1 VMPSPSN
8 RAVIAAA
15 GSGKT
20 EYIIGR
26 ALEVP
31 ATRRVLIT
39 TYTRENC
46 DQICERIQVAN
57 GCKPSHVSVLGWFS
71 FLINQAARPYQSSV
85 TGQIDF
91 AKALNLK
98 ANRPKGIAR
107 ANWRNYYFDPHCNFR
122 PEGVSEFA
130 CRANEATGDRVI
142 HRLEALYDEIYI
154 DEFQDLAG
162 YDLEFLDLLFA
173 SKIRVTV
180 VGDPRQHTYS
190 TNRSAKNRQYR
201 GHAMLD
207 WLQRRAEACKV
218 EHRAESWRCNQ
229 PICDWADALYPE
241 LPKTSSLNLA
251 RTGHD
256 EVVLL
261 AQDDVPVYMEK
272 FNPTVLRWN
281 RTVNT
286 LGFPAMNIGV
296 SKGSTF
302 DRVLI
307 FPTKPMLTY
316 IKSGDPAGLTAREHL
331 YVAVTRARHSVAFV
345 VSRKEAN
352 YIP

>member
-1 VMPSPSN
+1 MPSPSN

-26 ALEVP
+26 ALEAP
-31 ATRRVLIT
+31 MSKRVLIT

-46 DQICERIQVAN
+46 DQIFGRIQTAS
-57 GCKPSHVSVLGWFS
+57 GCMPMHIHVQGWFS
-71 FLINQAARPYQSSV
+71 FLINEAARPYQSSV

-98 ANRPKGIAR
+98 ANRPQGIAR
-107 ANWRNYYFDPHCNFR
+107 ANWRVYYFDSNGAFR

-130 CRANEATGDRVI
+130 CRANEVTSGLVI
-142 HRLEALYDEIYI
+142 QRLEALYDEIYI

-173 SKIRVTV
+173 SEIRVTV

-190 TNRSAKNRQYR
+190 TNRSRKNMQYK
-201 GHAMLD
+201 GHAMPH
-207 WLQRRAEACKV
+207 WLQQRTRTCEI
-218 EHRAESWRCNQ
+218 EPLTESWRCNQ
-229 PICDWADALYPE
+229 AICNWADALYPE
-241 LPKTSSLNLA
+241 MPKTTSLNQM

-261 AQDDVPVYMEK
+261 AEDDVLVYMEK

-281 RTVNT
+281 RMSNT
-286 LGFPAMNIGV
+286 LGLPAMNIGV

-307 FPTKPMLTY
+307 FPTKPMLQY
-316 IKSGDPAGLTAREHL
+316 IKSGDPDILAAREHL

-345 VSRKEAN
+345 VSRKNAT
-352 YIP
+352 YTP

>member
-1 VMPSPSN
+1 MTPSPRN
-8 RAVIAAA
+8 LAVIAAA

-20 EYIIGR
+20 EYIIGS
-26 ALEVP
+26 ALGVP
-31 ATRRVLIT
+31 AQRVLIT
-39 TYTRENC
+39 TYTRHNC
-46 DQICERIQVAN
+46 DQIVSRIQRAE
-57 GCKPSHVSVLGWFS
+57 GCVPHYASVQGWFS

-98 ANRPKGIAR
+98 ANRPPGIAR
-107 ANWRNYYFDPHCNFR
+107 AHWRNYYFDPNGDFR
-122 PEGVSEFA
+122 PEGVSEFV
-130 CRANEATGDRVI
+130 CRANQATGGLVI
-142 HRLEALYDEIYI
+142 QRLEALYDQIYI

-162 YDLEFLDLLFA
+162 YDLEFLELLFA
-173 SKIRVTV
+173 SKILVTV

-190 TNRSAKNRQYR
+190 TNRSRKNKQYQ

-207 WLQRRAEACKV
+207 WLQQRAGTCRV
-218 EHRAESWRCNQ
+218 EHRTESWRCNQ
-229 PICDWADALYPE
+229 AICDWADALYPE
-241 LPKTSSLNLA
+241 LPKTISRNQA

-261 AQDDVPVYMEK
+261 ARDDVPVYIEK
-272 FNPTVLRWN
+272 FNPTILRWN
-281 RTVNT
+281 RTSDT
-286 LGFPAMNIGV
+286 LGLPAMNIGV

-307 FPTKPMLTY
+307 FPTKPMLDY
-316 IKSGDPAGLTAREHL
+316 IKSGNPDTLGSREHL